1 MQHRVQFH
9 INEQRQIVKGQ
20 SEWSDSCGS
29 FEIAVHPAS
38 VAFRFVKFNVRN
50 VVPV

>member
-9 INEQRQIVKGQ
+9 INEQRQIVTSQFK
-20 SEWSDSCGS
+20 WSVSCGS

-38 VAFRFVKFNVRN
+38 GAFRFVKFNVRN
-50 VVPV
+50 VVPA